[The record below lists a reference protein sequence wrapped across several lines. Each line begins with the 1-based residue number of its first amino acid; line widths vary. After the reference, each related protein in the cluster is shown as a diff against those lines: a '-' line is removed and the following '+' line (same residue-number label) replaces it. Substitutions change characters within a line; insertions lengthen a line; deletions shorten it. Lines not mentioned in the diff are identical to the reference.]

1 MTRSD
6 RGTSRLI
13 CDLTQSWSSVG
24 GGVRTYLAHKR
35 SHILERTRHRHLL
48 IIPGPHDTVE
58 EDGRAITV
66 TIASPKVPGSPHYRL
81 LLRNRAVRAALER
94 FKPDLIECQD
104 SYNLPWAAIAHRK
117 RHPETVLVAGY
128 FTDFPNV
135 YVERPFAKFVGRS
148 VARAAGRLCYRYCGS
163 LYRRF
168 DALYVLS
175 ENGGLEELR
184 NHGVENPRTV
194 PLGVELAEFTP
205 ERRDSALRKE
215 LGLSDTQPM
224 LIYVGR
230 LHVEKKPDVV
240 VEAFRRLPKK
250 LGAKLVLLGEGPLRE
265 QFAELNDPRI
275 VMPGYV
281 RDRGE
286 LARWLASADIY
297 VSAFAQETFGVSIV
311 EAQAA
316 GLPVVGVAGGALL
329 DRVSDDLGRLG
340 PVNDAGAMA
349 GNIVDVWAGDRKR
362 MGEAARER
370 ALQFSWDRTFETLFT
385 DVYPLA
391 FANRRASVLRG
402 EADALVRG
410 TVS

>member
-1 MTRSD
+1 MTTSA

-35 SHILERTRHRHLL
+35 EHILERTRHRHLL
-48 IIPGPHDTVE
+48 IIPGPNDQVDE
-58 EDGRAITV
+58 GERAITV
-66 TIASPKVPGSPHYRL
+66 TIASPQVPGSSHYRL
-81 LLRNRAVRAALER
+81 LLRNRAVRSALER

-117 RHPETVLVAGY
+117 RYPETVLVGGY
-128 FTDFPNV
+128 FTDFPSV
-135 YVERPFAKFVGRS
+135 YVERPFARFIGRDL
-148 VARAAGRLCYRYCGS
+148 AAAAAQVCYRYCGS

-184 NHGVENPRTV
+184 RRGIDNPRTV
-194 PLGVELAEFTP
+194 PLGVELGEFRSD
-205 ERRDSALRKE
+205 RRDPALRRS
-215 LGLSDTQPM
+215 LGLDDGQPL

-230 LHVEKKPDVV
+230 LHIEKKPDVV
-240 VEAFRRLPKK
+240 VEAFRALPQE
-250 LGAKLVLLGEGPLRE
+250 LGAKLVLLGDGAMRE
-265 QFAELNDPRI
+265 QLVDINDPRI

-281 RDRGE
+281 YDRSE
-286 LARWLASADIY
+286 IARWLASADIY

-311 EAQAA
+311 EAQAS
-316 GLPVVGVAGGALL
+316 GLPIVGVASGALL
-329 DRVSDDLGRLG
+329 DRVNEETGRLG
-340 PVNDAGAMA
+340 PVNDAEAMA
-349 GNIVDVWAGDRKR
+349 RNIVEVWNGDRKG

-370 ALQFSWDRTFETLFT
+370 ALQFSWDRTFETLFS

-391 FANRRASVLRG
+391 FANRRAALSRG
-402 EADALVRG
+402 QTGALVRG
-410 TVS
+410 TAS

>member
-1 MTRSD
+1 MTRNA

-13 CDLTQSWSSVG
+13 CDLTQSWSSTG
-24 GGVRTYLAHKR
+24 GGVRTYLTHKR
-35 SHILERTRHRHLL
+35 AHILERTRHRHLL
-48 IIPGPHDTVE
+48 IIPGARDSVE
-58 EDGRAITV
+58 GEDRAVTV
-66 TIASPKVPGSPHYRL
+66 TIASPKVPASPHYRL
-81 LLRNRAVRAALER
+81 LLRNRAVRAALEQ

-117 RHPETVLVAGY
+117 RHPETALVGGY

-135 YVERPFAKFVGRS
+135 YVERPFAKFIGRRL
-148 VARAAGRLCYRYCGS
+148 AAAAGRVCYRYCGS

-184 NHGVENPRTV
+184 RHGVENPRTV
-194 PLGVELAEFTP
+194 PLGVELGEFRP
-205 ERRDSALRKE
+205 ERRDAALRKE
-215 LGLSDTQPM
+215 LGLTDAQPL

-240 VEAFRRLPKK
+240 VQAFRRLPKA
-250 LGAKLVLLGEGPLRE
+250 LGAKLVLLGEGPMRE
-265 QFAELNDPRI
+265 EFAELNDPRI

-311 EAQAA
+311 EAQAV
-316 GLPVVGVAGGALL
+316 GLPVVGVAAGALL
-329 DRVSDDLGRLG
+329 DRVSAEQGRLG
-340 PVNDAGAMA
+340 PVNDAQAMA
-349 GNIVDVWAGDRKR
+349 DNILEVWSGDRR
-362 MGEAARER
+362 TMGESARER
-370 ALQFSWDRTFETLFT
+370 ALQFSWDRTFETLFS

-391 FANRRASVLRG
+391 FATRRAAVRG
-402 EADALVRG
+402 AEAGALVRG
-410 TVS
+410 AAS

>member
-1 MTRSD
+1 MTSHDSR
-6 RGTSRLI
+6 TSQLI

-35 SHILERTRHRHLL
+35 SHILERTPHRHLL
-48 IIPGPHDTVE
+48 IIPGAQDSVE
-58 EDGRAITV
+58 EDGRAIRV
-66 TIASPKVPGSPHYRL
+66 TIASPKVPGSSHYRL

-94 FKPDLIECQD
+94 FKPDFIECQD

-117 RHPETVLVAGY
+117 RHPETVLVGGY
-128 FTDFPNV
+128 FTDFPTV
-135 YVERPFAKFVGRS
+135 YVRRPFARFIGRS
-148 VARAAGRLCYRYCGS
+148 LAGAAGRVCYRYCGS

-175 ENGGLEELR
+175 ENGGREELR
-184 NHGVENPRTV
+184 RNGVENPRTV
-194 PLGVELAEFTP
+194 PLGVELAEFRP
-205 ERRDSALRKE
+205 ERRDRALRQS
-215 LGLSDTQPM
+215 LGLKDGQPL

-230 LHVEKKPDVV
+230 LHIEKKPDVV
-240 VEAFRRLPKK
+240 VEAFRALPPE
-250 LGAKLVLLGEGPLRE
+250 LGAKLVLLGEGPMRE

-275 VMPGYV
+275 IMPGYV
-281 RDRGE
+281 CDRSE

-311 EAQAA
+311 EAQAV

-329 DRVSDDLGRLG
+329 DRVTDELGRLG
-340 PVNDAGAMA
+340 PVNDGQAMA
-349 GNIVDVWAGDRKR
+349 RNILEVWSGDRKR

-370 ALQFSWDRTFETLFT
+370 ALQFSWERTFETLFS

-391 FANRRASVLRG
+391 LANRRAALLRG
-402 EADALVRG
+402 QAGVLARG
-410 TVS
+410 AAS